1 MLIGHSPRALH
12 YVAATC
18 LLVVVGCAQPG
29 PLLSRRTTLGTLK
42 TGLSHVEFENEQLR
56 SKVAKLES
64 ENREIEDRLVQEEAI
79 NGDLTAR
86 LDDARNLLGH
96 SELDWGDSTRSTRRK
111 GPSGDESTSRTLPA
125 GRSNRSPRKPPF
137 AQIPGRIDVAPPAE
151 NEESSR
157 PGMLRTDPLGP
168 QSWRDDDAQWL
179 PIAQGTNGPTSKVR

>member
-1 MLIGHSPRALH
+1 MLIGHSSRALRFL
-12 YVAATC
+12 AASC
-18 LLVVVGCAQPG
+18 LLLAIGCAQPG
-29 PLLSRRTTLGTLK
+29 PVLSRRTTLGTLK

-96 SELDWGDSTRSTRRK
+96 SEPDWGDSTRSTRRD

-125 GRSNRSPRKPPF
+125 GRSNRSARKPPF
-137 AQIPGRIDVAPPAE
+137 ARIPGRIDAAPPVE
-151 NEESSR
+151 DEQSTH
-157 PGMLRTDPLGP
+157 PGTLRSDPFGP

-179 PIAQGTNGPTSKVR
+179 PIAQGKNEPASKVR